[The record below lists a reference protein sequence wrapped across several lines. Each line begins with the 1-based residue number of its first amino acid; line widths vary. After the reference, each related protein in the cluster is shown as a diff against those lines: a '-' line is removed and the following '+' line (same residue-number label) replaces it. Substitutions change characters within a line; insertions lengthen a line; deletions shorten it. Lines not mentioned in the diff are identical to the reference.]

1 MSPFLLKKRIERE
14 EIKST
19 INDRSVEMKE
29 KKTRRKGKS
38 IQEVTEAVNQYSDLL
53 FRICFLFLKS
63 EEDVHDIYKK
73 PLLDL
78 WKKRQHLKARSMKK
92 PD

>member
-19 INDRSVEMKE
+19 INDRNVEIKE

-63 EEDVHDIYKK
+63 EEDVHDI
-73 PLLDL
+73 LQETFI
-78 WKKRQHLKARSMKK
+78 RFMEKAPTFESQEHEKA
-92 PD
+92 

>member
-1 MSPFLLKKRIERE
+1 M
-14 EIKST
+14 EI
-19 INDRSVEMKE
+19 KE

-63 EEDVHDIYKK
+63 EEDVHDI
-73 PLLDL
+73 LQETFI
-78 WKKRQHLKARSMKK
+78 RFMEKAPTFESQEHEKA
-92 PD
+92 